1 MKSKTE
7 LIINELIEAW
17 PTLAECKEDIASAFE
32 CIKKSYVNNGKL
44 LVCGN
49 GGSAADSSHIVGELM
64 KGFKLPRKL
73 SDSELSLFEA
83 VGASEVAKGLQ
94 GALPAIS
101 LVGEMSLMTAFLND
115 CSPDLIYAQQV
126 YGLMKCEDVLVCLST
141 SGNSV
146 NVYNA
151 ALTARAKRGKVISIT
166 GQAGGRLSSVS
177 DVIIRLPS
185 AETFRIQEY
194 TLPVYHALC
203 AMLEEEFFGE

>member
-1 MKSKTE
+1 
-7 LIINELIEAW
+7 
-17 PTLAECKEDIASAFE
+17 
-32 CIKKSYVNNGKL
+32 
-44 LVCGN
+44 
-49 GGSAADSSHIVGELM
+49 
-64 KGFKLPRKL
+64 
-73 SDSELSLFEA
+73 
-83 VGASEVAKGLQ
+83 
-94 GALPAIS
+94 
-101 LVGEMSLMTAFLND
+101 
-115 CSPDLIYAQQV
+115 
-126 YGLMKCEDVLVCLST
+126 MKCEDVLVCLST

-185 AETFRIQEY
+185 AETFRIHEY